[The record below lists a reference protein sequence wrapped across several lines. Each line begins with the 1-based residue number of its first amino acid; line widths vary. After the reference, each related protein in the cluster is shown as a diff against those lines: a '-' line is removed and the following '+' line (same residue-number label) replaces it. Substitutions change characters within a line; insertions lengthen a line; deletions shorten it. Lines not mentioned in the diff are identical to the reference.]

1 MRIFKERRLIKFRK
15 PKYYY
20 IPLIALAFL
29 CSFQGCEQPTNTRLP
44 ETPEQPTV
52 VPGDRQLKI
61 SWNTV
66 SGASAYEVWYG
77 KGELIAMAELYQ
89 DSYVSETTVTI
100 TGLDNYNAYYVWI
113 RALNNAGT
121 GGFSPR
127 ARGLPGV

>member
-1 MRIFKERRLIKFRK
+1 M
-15 PKYYY
+15 
-20 IPLIALAFL
+20 
-29 CSFQGCEQPTNTRLP
+29 
-44 ETPEQPTV
+44 V
-52 VPGDRQLKI
+52 VSGDKQLKI

-77 KGELIAMAELYQ
+77 KGESIAMAELYQ

-100 TGLDNYNAYYVWI
+100 TGLDNYNTYYIWI

-127 ARGLPGV
+127 GRGVPGV